1 MKLVAGNAWVMKS
14 NIFVTQ
20 DVDAA
25 FMGKSDLQSK
35 VDTLYGEVNFLKYL
49 FDTVSSFL
57 RRSPFLFPLPIRAGE
72 GSSHQESSSS
82 CWGSHSLNLKV
93 GAVGM
98 QVGSITPVGEGEEV
112 SCFMVSGHL
121 GHEGSNQVFTLC
133 EKSIGLRENPVENDR
148 RDSAERQAGG
158 EQESVPQVRL

>member
-49 FDTVSSFL
+49 FDTVSSVL
-57 RRSPFLFPLPIRAGE
+57 RRSPFLFPHPIRAGE
-72 GSSHQESSSS
+72 GSSHQESRSSR
-82 CWGSHSLNLKV
+82 W
-93 GAVGM
+93 AA
-98 QVGSITPVGEGEEV
+98 IP
-112 SCFMVSGHL
+112 
-121 GHEGSNQVFTLC
+121 
-133 EKSIGLRENPVENDR
+133 
-148 RDSAERQAGG
+148 
-158 EQESVPQVRL
+158 

>member
-57 RRSPFLFPLPIRAGE
+57 RRSPFLFPHPIRLEKA
-72 GSSHQESSSS
+72 HLTRNPAL
-82 CWGSHSLNLKV
+82 HV
-93 GAVGM
+93 GAA
-98 QVGSITPVGEGEEV
+98 IP
-112 SCFMVSGHL
+112 
-121 GHEGSNQVFTLC
+121 
-133 EKSIGLRENPVENDR
+133 
-148 RDSAERQAGG
+148 
-158 EQESVPQVRL
+158 